1 MGQQIIDLYIL
12 HTSLQDKILK
22 IWKVTF
28 KPLLEVLE
36 LVQYKDKTRKKKKL
50 TINKSKIAA

>member
-12 HTSLQDKILK
+12 HTSLLDKILK

-50 TINKSKIAA
+50 IINKSNIAA

>member
-1 MGQQIIDLYIL
+1 MRQQIIDLYIL
-12 HTSLQDKILK
+12 HTSLLDKILK

-36 LVQYKDKTRKKKKL
+36 LVQYKDKTMKKKKL
-50 TINKSKIAA
+50 TINKSKIAM

>member
-12 HTSLQDKILK
+12 HTSLLDKILK

-50 TINKSKIAA
+50 TINKSK

>member
-12 HTSLQDKILK
+12 HTSLLDKILK

-36 LVQYKDKTRKKKKL
+36 LVQYKDKTMKKKKL
-50 TINKSKIAA
+50 TINKNKIAT

>member
-12 HTSLQDKILK
+12 HTSLLDKILK

-36 LVQYKDKTRKKKKL
+36 LVQYKDKTMKKKKL
-50 TINKSKIAA
+50 TINKSKIAT

>member
-12 HTSLQDKILK
+12 HTSLLDKTLK
-22 IWKVTF
+22 MWKVTF

-50 TINKSKIAA
+50 TINKSEIAA

>member
-12 HTSLQDKILK
+12 HTSLLDKILK
-22 IWKVTF
+22 MWKVTF

-36 LVQYKDKTRKKKKL
+36 LVQYKDKTMKKKKL
-50 TINKSKIAA
+50 TINKSKIAT

>member
-1 MGQQIIDLYIL
+1 MRQQIIDLYIL
-12 HTSLQDKILK
+12 HTSLLDKILK

-36 LVQYKDKTRKKKKL
+36 LVQYKDKIMKKKKL
-50 TINKSKIAA
+50 TINKSKIAM

>member
-1 MGQQIIDLYIL
+1 MRQQIIDLYIL
-12 HTSLQDKILK
+12 HTSLLDKILK

-36 LVQYKDKTRKKKKL
+36 LVQYKDKTMKKKKL
-50 TINKSKIAA
+50 TINKSKIAT